1 MQRVLD
7 TNFLGTVRLV
17 RAVLPGM
24 KQRRAGHIV
33 VISSVMGLQGV
44 IFNDIYA
51 ASKFAVEGF
60 CESLAIQLLNF
71 NIQGAPGSC
80 LEPCGEWH
88 CTAQGLFLV
97 GGVGGGGWLQEALES
112 NTSMNVVCAH
122 SVSLVEPGPV
132 HTAFEQQ
139 LLDEASHRDF
149 PDTDPTTLGAFR
161 DAYVPA
167 TRRLFAAL
175 GQSPED
181 VVEAVV
187 RVLGAARPPLRT
199 QTNRGYKVLVAL
211 KRVDPSGTLSVHAS
225 HHLLFSCGGRLLGP
239 GLRFLQ
245 CLACGCC
252 RPQVVPA

>member
-1 MQRVLD
+1 MAAGHRTVLITGCSSGIGLHLAARLAADPRQRFQVIATMRDVGRREPLERAAGAALGRTLSIRRLD
-7 TNFLGTVRLV
+7 VCSDESVAECLRG
-17 RAVLPGM
+17 LPG
-24 KQRRAGHIV
+24 GPDV
-33 VISSVMGLQGV
+33 LGV

-60 CESLAIQLLNF
+60 CESLAIQLLHF
-71 NIQGAPGSC
+71 NI
-80 LEPCGEWH
+80 H
-88 CTAQGLFLV
+88 
-97 GGVGGGGWLQEALES
+97 
-112 NTSMNVVCAH
+112 
-122 SVSLVEPGPV
+122 VSLVEPGPV